1 MTKNFFKV
9 DTKKDDII
17 FNQDYIIINGCLMFH
32 KTVACIGLDVELL
45 QDKINNNIPFNYKDK
60 NFISELPLCEKLLPE
75 DLSEYDLPNPPQ
87 LEILDIDVK
96 PIK

>member
-1 MTKNFFKV
+1 MKN
-9 DTKKDDII
+9 KKITLKSQLKRLFVII
-17 FNQDYIIINGCLMFH
+17 L
-32 KTVACIGLDVELL
+32 
-45 QDKINNNIPFNYKDK
+45 
-60 NFISELPLCEKLLPE
+60 FISIITQINIAITGAIQHQIKENQIKKGLMLCPPDCCTIAE

>member
-1 MTKNFFKV
+1 MKN
-9 DTKKDDII
+9 KKNTLKFQLKRLFVII
-17 FNQDYIIINGCLMFH
+17 L
-32 KTVACIGLDVELL
+32 
-45 QDKINNNIPFNYKDK
+45 
-60 NFISELPLCEKLLPE
+60 FISVITQMNIAITGVIQHQIKKNQIKKELRLCPPDCCTIEE

>member
-1 MTKNFFKV
+1 MKN
-9 DTKKDDII
+9 KKISLKSQLKRLFVII
-17 FNQDYIIINGCLMFH
+17 L
-32 KTVACIGLDVELL
+32 
-45 QDKINNNIPFNYKDK
+45 
-60 NFISELPLCEKLLPE
+60 FISIITQMNIAITGVVQYQIKKNQIKKELMLCPPDCCTIAE

>member
-1 MTKNFFKV
+1 MKN
-9 DTKKDDII
+9 KKNTLKSQLKRLFVII
-17 FNQDYIIINGCLMFH
+17 L
-32 KTVACIGLDVELL
+32 
-45 QDKINNNIPFNYKDK
+45 
-60 NFISELPLCEKLLPE
+60 FISIITQINIAITGVIQHQIKENQIKKELMLCPPDCCTIAE

>member
-1 MTKNFFKV
+1 MKKN
-9 DTKKDDII
+9 
-17 FNQDYIIINGCLMFH
+17 
-32 KTVACIGLDVELL
+32 
-45 QDKINNNIPFNYKDK
+45 KITLKSQLKRLFVIVL
-60 NFISELPLCEKLLPE
+60 FISIITQVNIAITRAIKHQIKKNQIQKELMLCPPDCCTIAE

>member
-1 MTKNFFKV
+1 MKN
-9 DTKKDDII
+9 KKITLKSQLKRLFVII
-17 FNQDYIIINGCLMFH
+17 L
-32 KTVACIGLDVELL
+32 
-45 QDKINNNIPFNYKDK
+45 
-60 NFISELPLCEKLLPE
+60 FISIITQINIAITGAIQYQIKENQIKKELMLCPPDCCTIAE